1 MSVTIRRSNPHDVEQ
16 IEQLYQE
23 YMRVDASRKE
33 IIRCAMEVED
43 SLIRVAEAEGKV
55 VGLIH
60 QVFYV
65 DPLHA
70 GKCSTLL
77 FLYVAEAFRRR
88 GVGSLLLKA
97 ALKDAA
103 EKGIIEV
110 HVSTRAGNHT
120 AIRLYERSGFEYAGP
135 LFEHNPHEEA
145 PSPSN
150 RMS

>member
-1 MSVTIRRSNPHDVEQ
+1 MSVTIRRSNPGDVEQ

-23 YMRVDASRKE
+23 YMRIDASRKE
-33 IIRCAMEVED
+33 IIRCAMDGED
-43 SLIRVAEAEGKV
+43 SLIRVAEAESKV

-60 QVFYV
+60 QVFYA

-70 GKCSTLL
+70 GKCSNLL
-77 FLYVAEAFRRR
+77 FLYVSERFRRQ
-88 GVGSLLLKA
+88 GVGRLLLEA

-110 HVSTRAGNHT
+110 HVSTRASNRT
-120 AIRLYERSGFEYAGP
+120 AIRLYEGSGFEYAGP
-135 LFEHNPHEEA
+135 LFEHNPPKEA
-145 PSPSN
+145 PSPSS